1 LTLGAGLALLTA
13 AAALPASADEA
24 GMVLSNAWVRSVV
37 PSRPAAGYF
46 TLRNDTGKDRKIVSA
61 ASVDCGMLMLHLSR
75 HNGSEHMEMV
85 DSVDVPAGGSV
96 SFAPGGYHLM
106 CVQPGGRVKP
116 GNIVRMTLTFD
127 DGGTLTADFKVRNA
141 KGE

>member
-1 LTLGAGLALLTA
+1 
-13 AAALPASADEA
+13 
-24 GMVLSNAWVRSVV
+24 
-37 PSRPAAGYF
+37 
-46 TLRNDTGKDRKIVSA
+46 
-61 ASVDCGMLMLHLSR
+61 
-75 HNGSEHMEMV
+75 MV

-106 CVQPGGRVKP
+106 CVQPAERVKP
-116 GNIVRMTLTFD
+116 GNIVQMTLTFD

>member
-1 LTLGAGLALLTA
+1 
-13 AAALPASADEA
+13 
-24 GMVLSNAWVRSVV
+24 MVLSDAWMRSVI

-46 TLRNDTGKDRKIVSA
+46 MLKNETGKDRKIVSA
-61 ASVDCGMLMLHLSR
+61 ASSDCGMLMLHLSK
-75 HNGSEHMEMV
+75 HEGGEHMAMV
-85 DSVDVPAGGSV
+85 DSVEVPAGGSV

-106 CVQPGGRVKP
+106 CVKPSDRVKP
-116 GNIVRMTLTFD
+116 GNAVKMTLTFD

>member
-1 LTLGAGLALLTA
+1 MV
-13 AAALPASADEA
+13 LPASANEA
-24 GMVLSNAWVRSVV
+24 GLAISNAWVRSVV

-46 TLRNDTGKDRKIVSA
+46 TLKNETGKDRKIVSA
-61 ASVDCGMLMLHLSR
+61 ASPDCGMLMLHRSE
-75 HNGSEHMEMV
+75 HNGGEHMVMV

-106 CVQPGGRVKP
+106 CVKPGDGVKP
-116 GNIVRMTLTFD
+116 GKSIKMTLTFD